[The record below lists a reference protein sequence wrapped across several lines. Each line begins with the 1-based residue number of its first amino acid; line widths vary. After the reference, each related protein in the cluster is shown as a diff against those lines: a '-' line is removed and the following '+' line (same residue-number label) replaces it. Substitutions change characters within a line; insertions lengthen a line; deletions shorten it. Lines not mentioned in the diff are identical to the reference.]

1 MRKKWEKRGE
11 EEEGGKE
18 VEGGEEEEFPPHNM
32 PKNPR
37 KLSLEEM
44 RGPSHRSRVS
54 GVKNLDMLQI
64 FVKK

>member
-32 PKNPR
+32 PKNTR
-37 KLSLEEM
+37 KLFLKEM
-44 RGPSHRSRVS
+44 GGPLH
-54 GVKNLDMLQI
+54 
-64 FVKK
+64 